1 MKHREEKAESQR
13 QEPEARTKGRKAKGT
28 RPGNKKQEARK
39 PATHERRKHDTQ
51 SKNKKGSK
59 SKKPAHKEQE
69 QEASKKAGSTT
80 RSCKSKKVSGERTR
94 RETKKPA
101 QDQGLVRP
109 SVAWCFSVAK
119 VLEA

>member
-1 MKHREEKAESQR
+1 MESSGKSQKLERE
-13 QEPEARTKGRKAKGT
+13 GRKAKGT

-69 QEASKKAGSTT
+69 QEAST
-80 RSCKSKKVSGERTR
+80 RKPETR
-94 RETKKPA
+94 
-101 QDQGLVRP
+101 DNIV
-109 SVAWCFSVAK
+109 
-119 VLEA
+119 